1 MEVFKKCAAIRVMR
15 TATES
20 SRRRPGRL
28 KSRPSDAG
36 AGDRVSRED
45 VPIEIVHFADP
56 WCWWSW
62 GLEPILQRLREVYGD
77 NVKVTYKMGGEFE
90 TLAEWMRENGVDE
103 RGTADWIL
111 ESVALMNMPVR
122 PDYYFRSKV
131 ESSFPACRAFKAAEL
146 QSRELAAKY
155 FRRMMEAFGLE
166 CLPAT
171 DETLVKLGAEVG
183 LDKERLRKDTHSDAV
198 EDAFERDR
206 EEMARAHANFDALLI
221 RNRQGQAE
229 MKGAT
234 FTSKPFEDIVDK
246 LAPGLP
252 KRSPADI
259 LEYLEHHRDVTTANE
274 IASVFRIGVEDAE
287 IRLSQLERAGFL
299 TDHDFEGIEAWRWKG
314 TKADKLPL
322 EIAKISH
329 VPPEVQVE
337 TVSDLKPIITKAV
350 QSLYTEV
357 ATRPDKGYHFPLG
370 LEALRYVG
378 YPEEDLRK
386 LPPTATESFAGVGYP
401 HAANA
406 IHPGETVLDIGSGSG
421 TDVLFASL
429 KTGPSGKVY
438 GLDITPAMIAKAR
451 GNIERIGAKNI
462 EILAG
467 DATQIPLPD
476 SSVDVVTS
484 NGVLN
489 LVPDKV
495 AAFAE
500 IHRVLRPG
508 GRLQLA
514 DIVVQEDVGTVC
526 GLNPQLWADCIGG
539 AAVETEYLETIKSA
553 GFSDVRVL
561 KRLDYFAKSASE
573 STRRITKTF
582 GAESVV
588 VAAGKPKDSRESR
601 SVGESP
607 R

>member
-1 MEVFKKCAAIRVMR
+1 MKRMGPP
-15 TATES
+15 
-20 SRRRPGRL
+20 SRDP
-28 KSRPSDAG
+28 
-36 AGDRVSRED
+36 
-45 VPIEIVHFADP
+45 PIEIVHFADP

-62 GLEPILQRLREVYGD
+62 GLEPILQRLREAYGEH
-77 NVKVTYKMGGEFE
+77 VPVTYKMGGDLE
-90 TLAEWMRENGVDE
+90 TMKAWMEENGVDE
-103 RGTADWIL
+103 RGTVDWIL
-111 ESVALMNMPVR
+111 ESVALTHMAVQ
-122 PDYYFRSKV
+122 PDYYFRCKV
-131 ESSFPACRAFKAAEL
+131 ESSFPACKAFKAATL
-146 QSRELAAKY
+146 QSEDKATKY

-166 CLPAT
+166 CLPAK
-171 DETLVKLGAEVG
+171 DDTLVELGADVG
-183 LDKERLRKDTHSDAV
+183 LDKDRLRKEMHSDAV
-198 EDAFERDR
+198 EEAFEQDR
-206 EEMARAHANFDALLI
+206 QEMLRLHANFDALLI
-221 RNRQGQAE
+221 RDREGHME
-229 MKGAT
+229 TKGAA
-234 FTSKPFEDIVDK
+234 FAARPFEEIVDR

-259 LEYLEHHRDVTTANE
+259 LEYLEHHNGLTPAHE
-274 IASVFRIGVEDAE
+274 IASVFRIPGKDAE
-287 IRLSQLERAGFL
+287 VRLSKLERGGLLTRHGF
-299 TDHDFEGIEAWRWKG
+299 DGIETWQWKG
-314 TKADKLPL
+314 TRVEKLPL
-322 EIAKISH
+322 EIVKVSH

-337 TVSDLKPIITKAV
+337 AVSDLKPIITKAV

-357 ATRPDKGYHFPLG
+357 ATRPDKGNHFPLG

-467 DATQIPLPD
+467 DATDIPLPD

-573 STRRITKTF
+573 STRRITKSF

>member
-1 MEVFKKCAAIRVMR
+1 MKTMGPP
-15 TATES
+15 
-20 SRRRPGRL
+20 SR
-28 KSRPSDAG
+28 
-36 AGDRVSRED
+36 DR
-45 VPIEIVHFADP
+45 PIEIVHFADP

-77 NVKVTYKMGGEFE
+77 NVKGTYKMGGEFE

-155 FRRMMEAFGLE
+155 FRRMVEAFGLE

-287 IRLSQLERAGFL
+287 IRLFQLERAGFL

-329 VPPEVQVE
+329 VPPK
-337 TVSDLKPIITKAV
+337 SR
-350 QSLYTEV
+350 S
-357 ATRPDKGYHFPLG
+357 R
-370 LEALRYVG
+370 RS
-378 YPEEDLRK
+378 
-386 LPPTATESFAGVGYP
+386 PT
-401 HAANA
+401 
-406 IHPGETVLDIGSGSG
+406 
-421 TDVLFASL
+421 
-429 KTGPSGKVY
+429 
-438 GLDITPAMIAKAR
+438 
-451 GNIERIGAKNI
+451 
-462 EILAG
+462 
-467 DATQIPLPD
+467 
-476 SSVDVVTS
+476 SSRS
-484 NGVLN
+484 S
-489 LVPDKV
+489 
-495 AAFAE
+495 
-500 IHRVLRPG
+500 RR
-508 GRLQLA
+508 R
-514 DIVVQEDVGTVC
+514 C
-526 GLNPQLWADCIGG
+526 
-539 AAVETEYLETIKSA
+539 S
-553 GFSDVRVL
+553 R
-561 KRLDYFAKSASE
+561 
-573 STRRITKTF
+573 STRR
-582 GAESVV
+582 
-588 VAAGKPKDSRESR
+588 SRRGPTRGTTSR
-601 SVGESP
+601 SVWRRSGTSAIRKRTCESCRRRRQNP
-607 R
+607 SQASDISTPSTRFGRARPCSTSGPAPGRTCCSRPSRPVRRARSTGSTSRPPC